1 MDQLTELG
9 LNGRILLI
17 FSQQHALR
25 LNRAILFLNIVS
37 WFRFDMVSLDLT
49 KMARLSMTER
59 LKWKLLA
66 NWFEFGEES
75 SLPPQV
81 TLNVEDFR
89 RAIKDSTSFVDAL
102 KVLIHYC
109 PQNEQQR
116 VQLKLLIS
124 THAMMSEKVDASSAI
139 RVRSIDD

>member
-1 MDQLTELG
+1 
-9 LNGRILLI
+9 
-17 FSQQHALR
+17 
-25 LNRAILFLNIVS
+25 
-37 WFRFDMVSLDLT
+37 
-49 KMARLSMTER
+49 MARLSMTER

-75 SLPPQV
+75 SLPQQV

-102 KVLIHYC
+102 KVLIRYC

-139 RVRSIDD
+139 RVRLIDDYKGGVLHYICYREGIFEPLFPR